1 MQCRFDGW
9 RWSTASRALDL
20 NEKSVVINHGKGGV
34 NHDAEGTARN
44 INVARVEVA
53 AQQSVAASVS
63 PRSGFAARHLQPK
76 LQWMVR
82 MASRGWAT
90 LGAPPSEPSC
100 RCETTGS
107 SWISARSRDSIR
119 VWPTL
124 VPKTPVQVPSRLT
137 HRCSTGPTS
146 ASADFDQSFPDFFR
160 FEERQREFDQQ
171 VKTNTFPSLTLL
183 RLNHDHFGSFGN
195 ASFGVNTPELQMAD
209 NDYSVGLVPRHPG
222 EDCKMADEKKLGPV
236 RVNLRT

>member
-1 MQCRFDGW
+1 VDGPDGEQGLGYLGG
-9 RWSTASRALDL
+9 AAIRAKLSVRNYGFFLD
-20 NEKSVVINHGKGGV
+20 
-34 NHDAEGTARN
+34 
-44 INVARVEVA
+44 
-53 AQQSVAASVS
+53 
-63 PRSGFAARHLQPK
+63 F
-76 LQWMVR
+76 
-82 MASRGWAT
+82 
-90 LGAPPSEPSC
+90 GAVQ
-100 RCETTGS
+100 GL
-107 SWISARSRDSIR
+107 D
-119 VWPTL
+119 PTL
-124 VPKTPVQVPSRLT
+124 ADACSKNPPVQVPSRLT

-146 ASADFDQSFPDFFR
+146 ASADFDHSFPDFFC
-160 FEERQREFDQQ
+160 FEERQHEFDQQ